1 MAYLSVSTW
10 SLHRLLGPLRWT
22 YWDEQNKTQATRE
35 ELQPQEIELLD
46 LPAEAG
52 KRGYRALE
60 ICHFHFPSTDEEFL
74 RRLKLS
80 FDRADMLFDTLL
92 LDYGDLT
99 SPDEARRAS
108 DLAWMKRWIGIGA
121 DCGARRIRI
130 IAGEADASDHAALRQ
145 SAKALSELAEFGR
158 QVGIQVV
165 SENFKALTI
174 RAVNGVE
181 LVRNAEGKLGYI
193 TDFGNYRGEGKFE
206 EIAMTAPLS
215 QSVHVKAQDDSDGR
229 PDADEL
235 RRCLD
240 VAHRSGFDGAYVL
253 IYDGPGDMWQ
263 GLERLQPLVEP
274 YVAGERGA
282 GK

>member
-22 YWDEQNKTQATRE
+22 YWDDAAKTQETRIE
-35 ELQPQEIELLD
+35 SQPQEIELLD
-46 LPAEAG
+46 LPAEAA

-60 ICHFHFPSTDEEFL
+60 ICHFHFPSTDAEFL
-74 RRLKLS
+74 RQLKSS

-99 SPDEARRAS
+99 SPDEARRAA
-108 DLAWMKRWIGIGA
+108 DATWMKRWIGIA
-121 DCGARRIRI
+121 AACGARRIRI
-130 IAGEADASDHAALRQ
+130 IAGEADASDEAALRR
-145 SAKALSELAEFGR
+145 SAQALAELAEYGR
-158 QVGIQVV
+158 QAGIQVV

-181 LVRNAEGKLGYI
+181 LVNFSQGKLGYI
-193 TDFGNYRGEGKFE
+193 TDFGNYHGDGKFD

-215 QSVHVKAQDDSDGR
+215 QSVHVKAKDNSDGT
-229 PDADEL
+229 PDASEL
-235 RRCLD
+235 RRCLEA
-240 VAHRSGFDGAYVL
+240 VRQSGFDGAYVL

-263 GLERLQPLVEP
+263 GLDRLKPIVEP
-274 YVAGERGA
+274 FIAG
-282 GK
+282 